1 MIINAFAVNE
11 PKGKLQPFQYSA
23 NLKDNDVLIK
33 ISHCALGKPDIFF
46 IDNFWGDIK
55 YPLVPGYEIIGKI
68 ESLGKNVTNFK
79 VGDRIGAGYQVNS
92 CGHCEYCQNYLE
104 NLCQKSEFI
113 EINHYG
119 GLADKIIINN
129 RFIFKIPD
137 SLDSTKTTPLMC
149 SGLTPYA
156 TIMNS
161 GVKSGMNTGV
171 IGIGALG
178 HLAVKIL
185 DKMNCTVTAFSSNSK
200 KNLKKILSFDNF
212 VENTNIEVFKKLE
225 RRFDFILS
233 TVYGEINWDQYIKLL
248 KPQGTLAI
256 VGLPP
261 TDIHFPAASL
271 NDYSQRIIRGG
282 FCGSCQQMRDLL
294 DFAAKHKIEAEVE
307 EFPLSQVNKVLDKIR
322 NKEILFKA
330 VITI

>member
-1 MIINAFAVNE
+1 MIINAFAVNK
-11 PKGKLQPFQYSA
+11 PKGKFEPFQYPA
-23 NLKDNDVLIK
+23 EAKNDDVVIK
-33 ISHCALGKPDIFF
+33 VSHCALGKPDIFF

-55 YPLVPGYEIIGKI
+55 YPLVPGYELIGII
-68 ESLGKNVTNFK
+68 ETLGKNAKNFK
-79 VGDRIGAGYQVNS
+79 VGDRVGVGYQVNS
-92 CGHCEYCQNYLE
+92 CGQCEYCQSCQE
-104 NLCQKSEFI
+104 NLCQKGKFI
-113 EINHYG
+113 EINHHG
-119 GLADKIIINN
+119 GLTDKIIISS
-129 RFIFKIPD
+129 RFVFKIP
-137 SLDSTKTTPLMC
+137 SELNSAKTAPLMC

-156 TIMNS
+156 AIMNS
-161 GVKSGMNTGV
+161 GVKAGMNTGV

-185 DKMNCTVTAFSSNSK
+185 DKMDCKVTAFSSK
-200 KNLKKILSFDNF
+200 KNLPAKLGFDSL
-212 VENTNIEVFKKLE
+212 VDSANIGALKPLE
-225 RRFDFILS
+225 RQFDFILS

-282 FCGSCQQMRDLL
+282 FCGSCQQIKDLL
-294 DFAAKHKIEAEVE
+294 NFAAENKIEAEVQ
-307 EFPLSQVNKVLDKIR
+307 EFPISQANEVLDKIR

-330 VITI
+330 VIKL

>member
-1 MIINAFAVNE
+1 MIINAYVVNE

-23 NLKDNDVLIK
+23 DLGENEVVIK
-33 ISHCALGKPDIFF
+33 VSHCALGKPDIFF

-55 YPLVPGYEIIGKI
+55 YPLIPGYELIGNI
-68 ESLGKNVTNFK
+68 EALGKNTKGFNI
-79 VGDRIGAGYQVNS
+79 GDRVGVGYQVNS
-92 CGHCEYCQNYLE
+92 CGKCEYCQNGQE
-104 NLCQKSEFI
+104 NLCQKGEFI
-113 EINHYG
+113 EINHHG
-119 GLADKIIINN
+119 GLADKIIINY
-129 RFIFKIPD
+129 RFVFKIPV
-137 SLDSTKTTPLMC
+137 SLDSAKTAPLMC

-156 TIMNS
+156 AIVNS
-161 GVKSGMNTGV
+161 GVKSGMTTGV

-185 DKMNCTVTAFSSNSK
+185 DKMGCKVTAFSSK
-200 KNLKKILSFDNF
+200 KNLDTKLGFDSL
-212 VENTNIEVFKKLE
+212 VDSTNTEALKPLE
-225 RRFDFILS
+225 RQFDFILS

-282 FCGSCQQMRDLL
+282 FCGSCRQMRDLL
-294 DFAAKHKIEAEVE
+294 DFAAKDQVEAEIQ
-307 EFPLSQVNKVLDKIR
+307 EFSISQVNEVLDKIR

-330 VITI
+330 VIKL